1 TRRAMKHLAQWL
13 DHHFFLTDQLIHHK
27 TDTTGTDT
35 DDNNVSFVLQTFAL
49 CAFDEPLFQMEQ
61 RYGLITDGD
70 AFLTVHH
77 VALAQIHMENF
88 VHVGQ
93 RQSECLLA
101 EHDHQG
107 RHDCESQWHFDN
119 QASALANGRLDFNT
133 AVELGNL
140 GLYHIHADTTAGHI
154 GNFFLGREAGRKD
167 QVERFGVR
175 QAICSIFVKHASLD
189 CDATQFHGV
198 HTGTIVGDG
207 QENMI
212 ALLLG
217 GQYDL
222 PYPRFAIGFAHIRQF
237 NTVIDRVTHQ
247 VHQRI
252 GQRFYQVF
260 IQIRVFTDQIQID
273 FFFQVA
279 RQIAHHTRKTTK
291 HFFDRLHAGFH
302 YRHLQIGSDYIE
314 VGHSFCEGFILRAC
328 TETHQTVTYQ
338 HQLPHH
344 VHDVIQTLGVHA
356 YSGFHSRRS
365 VAGFFFSR
373 CYRLEHFGRFTFL
386 RSRG

>member
-1 TRRAMKHLAQWL
+1 VGERGKHQDRDRTLRHDVLDGGHTVHHRHFEIHGDDIGPQFCSFFHSFTAIAGDTDDLQLGVLPNNVFQPQLKEIGIIDDQHPQWHEQYSTTSDCVTASVALKKVVGYQRDLIVSPGTGTARIAPQQSGHIEDQGDGAVTGNGCTGHTRRAVKHLAQWL
-13 DHHFFLTDQLIHHK
+13 DHHLFLTDQLIHHK

-107 RHDCESQWHFDN
+107 RHDREGQRHFDN

-154 GNFFLGREAGRKD
+154 GNFFLGREARCKD

-175 QAICSIFVKHASLD
+175 QAIGGIFVKHASLD

-212 ALLLG
+212 ALLL
-217 GQYDL
+217 
-222 PYPRFAIGFAHIRQF
+222 
-237 NTVIDRVTHQ
+237 
-247 VHQRI
+247 
-252 GQRFYQVF
+252 
-260 IQIRVFTDQIQID
+260 
-273 FFFQVA
+273 
-279 RQIAHHTRKTTK
+279 
-291 HFFDRLHAGFH
+291 
-302 YRHLQIGSDYIE
+302 
-314 VGHSFCEGFILRAC
+314 
-328 TETHQTVTYQ
+328 
-338 HQLPHH
+338 
-344 VHDVIQTLGVHA
+344 
-356 YSGFHSRRS
+356 
-365 VAGFFFSR
+365 
-373 CYRLEHFGRFTFL
+373 
-386 RSRG
+386 